1 MTAVGGAS
9 EPGRLLIV
17 LGGVLLLVGLCLTLF
32 GRLPLVGRLPGDLVY
47 RRGNF
52 TLYVPLATSIL
63 LSVLLSLLLALF
75 RKG

>member
-1 MTAVGGAS
+1 M
-9 EPGRLLIV
+9 IV
-17 LGGVLLLVGLCLTLF
+17 LGGVLLLVGLCLTLI
-32 GRLPLVGRLPGDLVY
+32 GRLPLEGRLPGDLVY